1 MYFFYN
7 FQTVIKILLLLT
19 KNYKIIKK
27 FKKELLISFKII
39 TIMDINTYPLYYL
52 NNFKFVRQD
61 LYMSAFIKI
70 YLYKLNNF

>member
-61 LYMSAFIKI
+61 LNMSAF
-70 YLYKLNNF
+70 Y